1 MAMILSPS
9 SRFVVASM
17 LVLMWL
23 YHVKAFQSSFFQKR
37 SADHHNI
44 NYQEL
49 SPQVELSAA
58 VSEDN
63 DNSRRRNKKEKKFLA
78 SLLSSLNFPSAEV
91 SYEPRPP
98 QSRPPQYLLQ
108 ELKWWDRAYNMAFR
122 GGRLTQVTPKPGA
135 TGGRPAASIPELT
148 PRLVSFSSIFKSDDN
163 EDGGEMEEDSK
174 YITSP
179 ITPPKSEPVFE
190 LAEPEPE
197 ETEPGLDTTLQTSP
211 SATNT
216 TGPNEPEKASADEKP
231 TDNMPDNFV
240 AELTDTDN
248 GLDTKV
254 SEFESLVEQN
264 YKSTT
269 MPPKTEEDG
278 AFVRSQLDADG
289 ELMRK
294 VENLTTSTPK
304 REVDKGFASSMDT
317 NQSIGAGSNNS
328 AETASLVS
336 GYLEM
341 PTSFTTNLSD
351 SVGSDIAVDTL
362 PAVASD
368 KDVSVSSTSS
378 KDTNATDQLSTLS
391 SSMSDVTATL
401 STSMEGALNTTSE
414 LLANFQNSL
423 QESLGK
429 AQAVLGNVLSQS
441 NEKDALWSMK
451 AKANDVDPSIIFGAG
466 VATASFGT
474 LFLFQMDIVT
484 DNVLETSIVLGA
496 AASGLAVTDNPV
508 GDVLR
513 ALGSVVSQIWSS
525 ANTTATDD
533 PEAVTTSDVNDSDSI
548 NVTFVGHSPEASLAF
563 TATTSVIAVAF
574 GVKPEVALVV
584 AAVAW
589 YFAGLEGALG
599 DMSRQAGNLVLEIG
613 KGLFQS
619 PDNQTESLPE
629 LPVPEELPEESVKNI
644 LPEEEKPTV
653 KSTVSVEE
661 EKPPDKSTI
670 PVNEEKPTETS
681 SISVDEENPYLPSLN
696 VGKPKKVS
704 TLVKPQATMPSF
716 FFASELATKTGKKK
730 KVQSSVVLVDKKGEG
745 KVSDAPAVSVG
756 ARAPSLA
763 RFELS
768 EAQTRLYGKHSLV
781 TLGTDVQSREDL
793 GARAPSLAR
802 FELSEAQTRLYG
814 KHSLVTSGTDLQNRE
829 DLGARAPSLASFELS
844 EAQTMLYGKRN
855 KVTSTLEETYNQIGQ
870 DRVVTKH
877 LSLRLSGFERSEAR
891 TRRYGRKNAGAED
904 KKSST
909 EMGKEA
915 LPTEPGKE
923 SLKLFTGPRPFTLTK
938 FELSEAQTRLRG
950 RSAAVYRME
959 SPSAELETA
968 STNYDSMIGEESQQ
982 LGDVGTKSSFANVEG
997 GTETTPIT
1005 TALSEG
1011 KVSADDPSVTT
1022 TEATVGKAT
1031 ESKPVPVVNSVSLRQ
1046 STDTSNSTP
1055 KKSISQR
1062 ATFSTNKNAAL
1073 KKSSTPSLDIAP
1085 DTTLTP
1091 TSNVAPKTA
1100 SVRPT
1105 AQKAERLEAGLSP
1118 IEMMA
1123 RERAEAAKRQKADL
1137 KVQEERRQR
1146 AEAARRAE
1154 EERRAEVAREE
1165 AERARLEAEAVE
1177 RARLKAEAAERERLE
1192 EAAEKARLE
1201 EAARQARLEQAL
1213 AEKSRLEAEAAER
1226 ARLEAEAAEK
1236 ARLEAEAAEK
1246 ARLEA
1251 EAAKKARL
1259 EEALAEKA
1267 RLVAEAAARKARLEE
1282 EAAEKARLEEEA
1294 AEKARLK
1301 EEAAEKARL
1310 EEEAAEKARIEK
1322 EAAEKAKI
1330 EKEAAEKAR
1339 LKKVAAEKA
1348 RLEKEAAEKAR
1359 LEEEESRALEFSKR
1373 KELEKRQRLLLAER
1387 LKMELAKLNI
1397 RKLIKEQQDVSL
1409 RSEARRVQKSET
1421 ERRQRSLLAARLE
1434 FEANKLAK
1442 KSVDQTT
1449 AGEDEEALLDAEDSK
1464 SERESK
1470 EFEAS
1475 QILGVETNLSE
1486 EALVIGRKKE
1496 MEGRQR
1502 GLLEARLK
1510 LRSAVSAA
1518 IMAAE
1523 SAEAMLPSDGSQNSE
1538 GVSNWV
1544 MGNENIEPESQVLNE
1559 SVDNK
1564 AANEKI
1570 EPDPLVI
1577 RYEESRKIVRETK
1590 AFQAPLLGLK
1600 LDRESKIARAEML
1613 LAQLADAAPAT
1624 ESEPEVG
1631 SSVVPEVASSVEPA
1645 VKAAKAGNT
1654 EQERRQRS
1662 LLAARLKRG
1671 VAERAAAA
1679 KRDQERR
1686 QRLLLETRLKQKRA

>member
-1 MAMILSPS
+1 
-9 SRFVVASM
+9 
-17 LVLMWL
+17 
-23 YHVKAFQSSFFQKR
+23 
-37 SADHHNI
+37 
-44 NYQEL
+44 
-49 SPQVELSAA
+49 
-58 VSEDN
+58 
-63 DNSRRRNKKEKKFLA
+63 
-78 SLLSSLNFPSAEV
+78 
-91 SYEPRPP
+91 
-98 QSRPPQYLLQ
+98 
-108 ELKWWDRAYNMAFR
+108 MAFR

-294 VENLTTSTPK
+294 FENLTTSTPK

-451 AKANDVDPSIIFGAG
+451 AKANDVDPSIIFGAC

-661 EKPPDKSTI
+661 EKPPEKSTI

-814 KHSLVTSGTDLQNRE
+814 KHSLVTLGTDVQSREDLGARAPSLARFELSEAQTRLYGKHSLVTSGTDLQNRE

-855 KVTSTLEETYNQIGQ
+855 KVTSTSEETYNQIGQ

-1165 AERARLEAEAVE
+1165 AERARLEADAVE
-1177 RARLKAEAAERERLE
+1177 RARLKAEAAERARLE

-1294 AEKARLK
+1294 AEKARLE

-1310 EEEAAEKARIEK
+1310 EK